1 MEDFLPFYWV
11 QEFSKNEDGNYA
23 RSVFFTWEKGGPVR
37 FGPLWDFD
45 LAFGNASREGNKGSD
60 GWYIRYYRL
69 YNYIF
74 WCDWIEDEAKA
85 YWIEHREKF
94 RALMREISGRGF
106 GRAPHKLGLRTPHPG
121 ALHSLSIKSYLAL
134 KAIAAK

>member
-1 MEDFLPFYWV
+1 M
-11 QEFSKNEDGNYA
+11 
-23 RSVFFTWEKGGPVR
+23 
-37 FGPLWDFD
+37 
-45 LAFGNASREGNKGSD
+45 AFGNASREGNKGSD

-94 RALMREISGRGF
+94 RALADSVPLYQKIIRKAVENEYRRWPIISNTENWALKDPYDSYEEGVAVMVKWMRERFDWID
-106 GRAPHKLGLRTPHPG
+106 KNL
-121 ALHSLSIKSYLAL
+121 
-134 KAIAAK
+134 